1 MQAHRM
7 EGKKIPIHLLSFLIH
22 VFDKMTAKLV
32 EKTKSDPECR
42 ISGDGIWMDVM
53 YVRSS
58 LGLLFGE
65 MVTNLLI
72 IPGDCCIGG
81 VRHIL
86 SSFSVLGV
94 ISSPTRIRSRLPS
107 STPFPNHRPHG
118 NLHGS
123 TFMFILFCPERH
135 SQHNGAEGN
144 RLAKTCSLVRVPCDL
159 VTDKHTLHQPFC
171 VQPRVIMTHLH
182 CCKLAQVLALMERD
196 EGERKGR
203 HQHPE
208 QNF

>member
-1 MQAHRM
+1 MLLDNASTQDWG
-7 EGKKIPIHLLSFLIH
+7 EKNPIHLLSFLIH
-22 VFDKMTAKLV
+22 AFDIMTAKVYKTRLQKVENTAACV

-42 ISGDGIWMDVM
+42 INSDRKWMDVM
-53 YVRSS
+53 YIRRL

-123 TFMFILFCPERH
+123 TFMFILFSPDRR
-135 SQHNGAEGN
+135 SQHNGTEGKC
-144 RLAKTCSLVRVPCDL
+144 LTKTCSLVRVPRDL
-159 VTDKHTLHQPFC
+159 VPDKHTLHQPFC
-171 VQPRVIMTHLH
+171 VQSRVIVTHLH
-182 CCKLAQVLALMERD
+182 CR
-196 EGERKGR
+196 
-203 HQHPE
+203 
-208 QNF
+208 